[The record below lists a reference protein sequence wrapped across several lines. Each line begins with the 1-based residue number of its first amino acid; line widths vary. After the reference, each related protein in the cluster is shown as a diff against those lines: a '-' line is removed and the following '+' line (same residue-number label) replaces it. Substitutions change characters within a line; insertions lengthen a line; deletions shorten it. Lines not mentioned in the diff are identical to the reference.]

1 MVYEWTLM
9 PYMHYIWRMIWNTF
23 SCNALLFSIFNAK
36 SNVLH
41 FKPLVESSDLMPL
54 ISDVFSNLLLWR
66 RKILKS
72 SSQNCFHIYMI
83 QIVEKNTKMFTKKV
97 ISRMIKGPIL
107 HIFGS
112 KIILLFVKIL
122 SYMGSYRR
130 QKKCA
135 VDVMTWVVNK
145 KVISRC

>member
-9 PYMHYIWRMIWNTF
+9 PYMHYIWRMIWSTF

-36 SNVLH
+36 SNALH
-41 FKPLVESSDLMPL
+41 FKPLVKSSDLMPL

-72 SSQNCFHIYMI
+72 TSQNCFRIYI
-83 QIVEKNTKMFTKKV
+83 WSNKNTKMFTKKV

-122 SYMGSYRR
+122 SYMIL
-130 QKKCA
+130 QKKKKCV

-145 KVISRC
+145 KFISRC

>member
-1 MVYEWTLM
+1 MNG
-9 PYMHYIWRMIWNTF
+9 IWRMIWNTF

-54 ISDVFSNLLLWR
+54 ISDVFSNLLWR

-83 QIVEKNTKMFTKKV
+83 QIVEKNTKMFIKKV

-107 HIFGS
+107 HIFG
-112 KIILLFVKIL
+112 
-122 SYMGSYRR
+122 
-130 QKKCA
+130 
-135 VDVMTWVVNK
+135 
-145 KVISRC
+145 

>member
-1 MVYEWTLM
+1 MNG
-9 PYMHYIWRMIWNTF
+9 IWRMIWNTF

-54 ISDVFSNLLLWR
+54 ISDVFSNLLWR

-122 SYMGSYRR
+122 SYMGSYSR
-130 QKKCA
+130 KKN
-135 VDVMTWVVNK
+135 VLLT
-145 KVISRC
+145 